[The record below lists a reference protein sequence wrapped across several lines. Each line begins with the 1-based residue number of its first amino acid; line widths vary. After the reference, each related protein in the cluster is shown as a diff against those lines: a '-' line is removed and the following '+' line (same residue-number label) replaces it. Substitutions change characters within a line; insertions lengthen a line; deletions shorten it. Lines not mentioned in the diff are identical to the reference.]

1 MSKQVIE
8 VCGLLGIA
16 VHDHVI
22 VTRDGHSSLRGLGL
36 M

>member
-8 VCGLLGIA
+8 VCGLLAIA

-22 VTRDGHSSLRGLGL
+22 IARDGHSSLRGLGL
-36 M
+36 L